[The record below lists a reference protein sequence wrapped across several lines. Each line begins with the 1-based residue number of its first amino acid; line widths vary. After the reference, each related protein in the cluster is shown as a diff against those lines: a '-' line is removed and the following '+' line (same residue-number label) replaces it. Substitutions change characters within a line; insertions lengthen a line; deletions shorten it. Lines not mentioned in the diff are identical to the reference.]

1 MSTRI
6 GLKEADSL
14 IRKYVDEEC
23 IKELVNLLKAKAVY
37 DGDVKAAIYL
47 LDRVGGKPIQGVY
60 DATPQRKQI
69 LVTSLLGS
77 LPSSPNS
84 TPAEAAGGR
93 EPDFKLNES
102 SRTELL
108 SEPYE
113 ALATEAAS

>member
-47 LDRVGGKPIQGVY
+47 LDRVGGKPVQGIMI
-60 DATPQRKQI
+60 DESSAPITIRG
-69 LVTSLLGS
+69 LG
-77 LPSSPNS
+77 LQPKP
-84 TPAEAAGGR
+84 
-93 EPDFKLNES
+93 NES
-102 SRTELL
+102 SK
-108 SEPYE
+108 SETSFETPE
-113 ALATEAAS
+113 VTK